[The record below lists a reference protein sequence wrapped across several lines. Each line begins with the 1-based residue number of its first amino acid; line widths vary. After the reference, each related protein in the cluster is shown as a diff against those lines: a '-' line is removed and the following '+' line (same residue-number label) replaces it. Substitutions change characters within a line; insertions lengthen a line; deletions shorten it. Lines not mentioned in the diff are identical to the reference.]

1 VDSAGKNLYGT
12 TNCDGEYGRG
22 NVFQLTNMGG
32 TWVYNSLHD
41 FTGGS
46 DGAFPESNVTI
57 DANGNLYG
65 TTSFGGDSTCNPG
78 QGCGVIWTI
87 TP

>member
-1 VDSAGKNLYGT
+1 MADLTFDAQGNLYGT
-12 TNCDGEYGRG
+12 TAGDGAYGKG
-22 NVFQLTNMGG
+22 SVFKLSPHGA
-32 TWVYNSLHD
+32 TWLYTSLHD

-46 DGAFPESNVTI
+46 DGAVPYSNVTI

-65 TTSFGGDSTCNPG
+65 TAGAGGTDNE
-78 QGCGVIWTI
+78 GVVWKI